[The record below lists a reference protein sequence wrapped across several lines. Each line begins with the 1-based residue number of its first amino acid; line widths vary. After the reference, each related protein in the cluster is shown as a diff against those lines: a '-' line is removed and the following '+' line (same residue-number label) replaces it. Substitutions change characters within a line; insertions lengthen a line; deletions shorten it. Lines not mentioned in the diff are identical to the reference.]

1 MVPVRYAMWLLLGV
15 PHVTL
20 HAIRQGLPLFI
31 NFIAEDLGCS
41 TADKAFLLGA
51 FYPGYCVAMLPSGMV
66 VKGVGAKR
74 LLGLGLGGTA
84 ALLALLPLSA
94 GSGGARA
101 SGRALWQLWAV
112 MCAMGALSAP
122 LMPAS
127 SVIQQV
133 CGPSSGFFWQL
144 PPPHCR
150 HQRMWLRRSGCRRGS
165 GRSGRGPSKS
175 RCSA

>member
-1 MVPVRYAMWLLLGV
+1 MWLLLGV

-94 GSGGARA
+94 GSGGA
-101 SGRALWQLWAV
+101 
-112 MCAMGALSAP
+112 
-122 LMPAS
+122 
-127 SVIQQV
+127 
-133 CGPSSGFFWQL
+133 L
-144 PPPHCR
+144 P
-150 HQRMWLRRSGCRRGS
+150 GS
-165 GRSGRGPSKS
+165 GRSGSALARYWMRFRTHPPTLFFSSLAGGRTTSQLGLDRAVPAFPA
-175 RCSA
+175 RCSPTVRGEAAGPRLQGHDASTQLGRDQWTPP